1 LPRAS
6 RNDGR
11 DTSSFSASSRSTAS
25 FSPGLNIPFED
36 QLLDVVGDGFGD
48 LGRAYG
54 IGHVVCA
61 LLETGPIA
69 KPGR

>member
-11 DTSSFSASSRSTAS
+11 ETSSFSASSRSAAG
-25 FSPGLNIPFED
+25 FSPGLTPFED

-54 IGHVVCA
+54 IDHVVCA
-61 LLETGPIA
+61 LF
-69 KPGR
+69 

>member
-1 LPRAS
+1 LPRDS

-11 DTSSFSASSRSTAS
+11 ETSSFSASSRSAAG
-25 FSPGLNIPFED
+25 FSPGLNTPFED

-61 LLETGPIA
+61 LF
-69 KPGR
+69 